1 MLFFLRRRRKRKRR
15 NVVPADDRTH
25 GVYSLPKKEGD
36 FMPLHEMDQDTA
48 RPAELGG
55 GGMFEMDS
63 RQVSVSELGDG
74 RRE

>member
-1 MLFFLRRRRKRKRR
+1 M
-15 NVVPADDRTH
+15 
-25 GVYSLPKKEGD
+25 PKKEED
-36 FMPLHEMDQDTA
+36 FAPLHEMDQDTA

-63 RQVSVSELGDG
+63 RQVSMSALAGG